1 MNTIHQVKEN
11 LASIHHVDDSN
22 FDKLNLLCEEINHIN
37 KGIQP
42 DTSLIRPLLDI
53 LEANPNYDF
62 GMPGYMVHTLET
74 YYKKGLEQ
82 ELIGSIKRNPTLY
95 TIWMLNR
102 IINGT
107 TNKKEQTCYLNIL
120 KEALQKNI
128 PDYLRTQ
135 IQHLID
141 IHQ

>member
-1 MNTIHQVKEN
+1 MNTIQQVKEN

-22 FDKLNLLCEEINHIN
+22 IDKLNLLCEEINHIN
-37 KGIQP
+37 KGVQP

-62 GMPGYMVHTLET
+62 GMPGYVVHTLET

-95 TIWMLNR
+95 TIWDAKPNYQWYNKQKR
-102 IINGT
+102 
-107 TNKKEQTCYLNIL
+107 TNLLLEYPKGSTSKEYSRLFKDANST
-120 KEALQKNI
+120 
-128 PDYLRTQ
+128 P
-135 IQHLID
+135 H
-141 IHQ
+141 